1 MREMTP
7 FFYYSSV
14 LCVLPSFSPHGYIF
28 CSTRLQ
34 AVEQQQQQQSS
45 GRWLP
50 KMELSQLPGW
60 IRNWIL
66 FLFCYPSGPDPVSP
80 PRGVGVSGD
89 GVRRGVYS
97 GVRSLPGR
105 CHRST
110 SVGPHQAT
118 PVPPTKP
125 GGVSGQQLQLARG
138 LSLRTGR
145 GLLHAT
151 PAYLSSQDATPG
163 QASTQLDN
171 NTAD

>member
-1 MREMTP
+1 M
-7 FFYYSSV
+7 
-14 LCVLPSFSPHGYIF
+14 
-28 CSTRLQ
+28 
-34 AVEQQQQQQSS
+34 EQQQQQSPS

-80 PRGVGVSGD
+80 LRGVGERVGVSGD
-89 GVRRGVYS
+89 GAGGVGGRWYA

-118 PVPPTKP
+118 PVPPKP
-125 GGVSGQQLQLARG
+125 GSASGQQLQPAGG
-138 LSLRTGR
+138 LSLRTG
-145 GLLHAT
+145 
-151 PAYLSSQDATPG
+151 
-163 QASTQLDN
+163 
-171 NTAD
+171 

>member
-1 MREMTP
+1 ML
-7 FFYYSSV
+7 SS
-14 LCVLPSFSPHGYIF
+14 G
-28 CSTRLQ
+28 RLQ
-34 AVEQQQQQQSS
+34 AAEQQQQQQQSS

-80 PRGVGVSGD
+80 QGVWGLVVMEDGVGGD
-89 GVRRGVYS
+89 GE
-97 GVRSLPGR
+97 VRSLPGR

-110 SVGPHQAT
+110 SAGPHQAT
-118 PVPPTKP
+118 PVPPKP
-125 GGVSGQQLQLARG
+125 GCVSGQQLQPAGG

-163 QASTQLDN
+163 RASTQLDN
-171 NTAD
+171 NAAD

>member
-1 MREMTP
+1 ME
-7 FFYYSSV
+7 
-14 LCVLPSFSPHGYIF
+14 
-28 CSTRLQ
+28 
-34 AVEQQQQQQSS
+34 QQQQSS

-80 PRGVGVSGD
+80 PRGMRVSGD
-89 GVRRGVYS
+89 GVGGGGRWYG

-110 SVGPHQAT
+110 SVGLHQDT
-118 PVPPTKP
+118 PVPPKP
-125 GGVSGQQLQLARG
+125 GCVSGQQLQPAG
-138 LSLRTGR
+138 GPSLRTGR

-163 QASTQLDN
+163 WASTQLDN